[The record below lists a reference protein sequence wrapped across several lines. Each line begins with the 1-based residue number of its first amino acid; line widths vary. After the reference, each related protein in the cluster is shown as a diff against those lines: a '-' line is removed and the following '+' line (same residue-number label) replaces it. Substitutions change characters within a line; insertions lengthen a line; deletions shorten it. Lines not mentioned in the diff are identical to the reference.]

1 MSAVDPKPE
10 VSQPGPPLFERRLI
24 DRPFVWGFNIALG
37 IAVAAALLLAAV
49 NLSTLLFSIFMAA
62 FITVGLD
69 PLVRFLQSKGMK
81 RGIAILVVV
90 LAIIGVMVAIVWV
103 VVPSIGRQIAQ
114 LAAFIPT
121 AIAHIK
127 SEGWYLTANDA
138 TNGIIASIAD
148 GITAAVQNPAFWATV
163 GGGVT
168 QFGLQLASSI
178 SGLFFVL
185 VLTIYFI
192 SSYDT
197 TKDSLYRLINRSH
210 RQSVIDYS
218 EQILQNVGRYLSGM
232 VTLAFLNATYS
243 TILLLII
250 GVPGALL
257 IGIIAFFIT
266 IIPLIGTVLTTLA
279 MSLIAFIYNPSAGL
293 LVLIFMLAYM
303 QVEAYVLTPRV
314 MSKAVKIP
322 GSIVLISAI
331 AGGTLFGLPGA
342 LVAIPISAG
351 ILLIITGV
359 VMPRKEAN

>member
-1 MSAVDPKPE
+1 MKSVEPDPEAGQAVVPI
-10 VSQPGPPLFERRLI
+10 LERRLI

-81 RGIAILVVV
+81 RGVAILVVV
-90 LAIIGVMVAIVWV
+90 VAIIGIMVAIVWV
-103 VVPSIGRQIAQ
+103 VAPSIGRQIAQ
-114 LAAFIPT
+114 VAAWIPI
-121 AIAHIK
+121 AIAHVK
-127 SEGWYLTANDA
+127 TEGWFGGADGVS
-138 TNGIIASIAD
+138 NGILSGIAD
-148 GITAAVQNPAFWATV
+148 GIAGAVQDPGFWATV

-168 QFGLQLASSI
+168 RFGLQLASSI

-192 SSYDT
+192 SSYDA
-197 TKDSLYRLINRSH
+197 TKGSLYRLINRSN

-266 IIPLIGTVLTTLA
+266 IIPLIGTVLTTVA

-293 LVLIFMLAYM
+293 IVLIFMLIYM
-303 QVEAYVLTPRV
+303 QVEAYLLTPRV
-314 MSKAVKIP
+314 MSKAVKVP
-322 GSIVLISAI
+322 GSVVLISAI

>member
-1 MSAVDPKPE
+1 
-10 VSQPGPPLFERRLI
+10 
-24 DRPFVWGFNIALG
+24 
-37 IAVAAALLLAAV
+37 
-49 NLSTLLFSIFMAA
+49 
-62 FITVGLD
+62 
-69 PLVRFLQSKGMK
+69 
-81 RGIAILVVV
+81 
-90 LAIIGVMVAIVWV
+90 MVAIVWV

-138 TNGIIASIAD
+138 TNGILASIAD
-148 GITAAVQNPAFWATV
+148 GITAAVQNPAFWASI

-168 QFGLQLASSI
+168 QFGLQLAGSI
-178 SGLFFVL
+178 SSLFFVL